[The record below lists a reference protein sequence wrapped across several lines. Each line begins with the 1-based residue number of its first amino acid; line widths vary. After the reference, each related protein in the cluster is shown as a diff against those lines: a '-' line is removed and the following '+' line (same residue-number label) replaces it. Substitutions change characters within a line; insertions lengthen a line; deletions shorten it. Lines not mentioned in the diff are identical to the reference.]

1 AGETILTSVGVVIKG
16 RGATTMFKTT
26 IALINLLSSDNSN
39 HFNNPLHQFH
49 HSKNHHRQH
58 HPVLLK
64 LYSRNLRNPLQV
76 LFRTPTA
83 SRMRRDQLSRIKSPL
98 LETWKTKWVSL
109 QRILAS

>member
-16 RGATTMFKTT
+16 KGATTMFKTT
-26 IALINLLSSDNSN
+26 IALINLLSSDNTN

-64 LYSRNLRNPLQV
+64 LHSRNLRNPLQV
-76 LFRTPTA
+76 LFRTPT
-83 SRMRRDQLSRIKSPL
+83 SS
-98 LETWKTKWVSL
+98 
-109 QRILAS
+109 

>member
-16 RGATTMFKTT
+16 KGATTMFETT

-64 LYSRNLRNPLQV
+64 LHS
-76 LFRTPTA
+76 
-83 SRMRRDQLSRIKSPL
+83 
-98 LETWKTKWVSL
+98 
-109 QRILAS
+109 